1 MNVLTMQ
8 DVRKSFGSLEVLKGI
23 SLTVG
28 EGEAVSVIGPSGSGK
43 STLLRCAT
51 LLETM
56 DGGSL
61 AYGNDFAATMD
72 AEGKSVYADKAALR
86 RIKSRFGLVFQQF
99 NLFPHYTVL
108 KNVTDAPLT
117 VQRRERG
124 EVRELALSLLEKMG
138 LADKADA
145 YPCQLSGGQQQRV
158 AIARALATDPKVLL
172 CDEATSALDPN
183 TTHQILELIKD
194 INKKLGITVVVITHQ
209 MSVVKEICSHVAIL
223 DNGVVEEGVSVTPR
237 SVTAAQ
243 AVNMT
248 NYCTGMSAMAHHFGD
263 EIQVVDVGIAD
274 EYDCPAIL
282 NRKIL
287 PGTRNL
293 AREPAMTRQEAAR
306 SVWTGMELAR
316 QAKDEGVAILGAG
329 EMGIGNTTT
338 SAAVLA
344 ALTGLPVEAVTGRG
358 GGMTD
363 AGFLRKKQVITD
375 ALALHRPDKNDVLDV
390 LSKVGGLD
398 IAAMCG
404 VFLGAARQRL
414 PVVIDGFIS
423 VVAALCAGRLCPA
436 AEDYF
441 FASHASHEVG
451 YAAAVKELG
460 LEPWLH
466 LGMRLGEGSG
476 CPIALRGMEAACAAA
491 EGMATFAGAA
501 IDDSYLD
508 DIRGKDCF

>member
-1 MNVLTMQ
+1 MNYEERLLKELPHITPADADAMARAAVYQGTLA
-8 DVRKSFGSLEVLKGI
+8 KPPGSLGALENIYIRLCGI
-23 SLTVG
+23 S
-28 EGEAVSVIGPSGSGK
+28 GK
-43 STLLRCAT
+43 LRPVYSPCRIIVLCA
-51 LLETM
+51 
-56 DGGSL
+56 
-61 AYGNDFAATMD
+61 
-72 AEGKSVYADKAALR
+72 
-86 RIKSRFGLVFQQF
+86 
-99 NLFPHYTVL
+99 
-108 KNVTDAPLT
+108 
-117 VQRRERG
+117 
-124 EVRELALSLLEKMG
+124 
-138 LADKADA
+138 
-145 YPCQLSGGQQQRV
+145 
-158 AIARALATDPKVLL
+158 
-172 CDEATSALDPN
+172 
-183 TTHQILELIKD
+183 
-194 INKKLGITVVVITHQ
+194 
-209 MSVVKEICSHVAIL
+209 
-223 DNGVVEEGVSVTPR
+223 DNGVVEEGVSLTPR

-476 CPIALRGMEAACAAA
+476 CPIAFRVMEAACAAA